1 MKSKKLV
8 AMLLALCMIFALAAC
23 SPKDD
28 GDKEPTP
35 SQSSDSYDPT
45 GGADAPDYGESGNSL
60 FNKSGADVVLDHDE
74 PDGGLYIQTTPKN

>member
-28 GDKEPTP
+28 G
-35 SQSSDSYDPT
+35 
-45 GGADAPDYGESGNSL
+45 GNSGGGGGDVVADDGQVVGEVGETGNTM
-60 FNKSGADVVLDHDE
+60 FNKPGADVVLDHDE
-74 PDGGLYIQTTPKN
+74 PDGGMYIQTTPKK